1 MASTTKKIVITALA
15 TGGIVAG
22 VATASAAPL
31 RSASPVAATSAEAQA
46 LHQQVASLTGREEAL
61 RARLQATLQARH
73 HDTPEAA
80 TTPESGAR
88 TSVAVGPT
96 TVPAPP
102 TTTAAPVPTTLPSV
116 TAGDRSRDT
125 EAEAPAAVP
134 ESEHPTTTST
144 PADPGTA
151 TPSAGGGANRGDG
164 EGGAH
169 D

>member
-22 VATASAAPL
+22 VATASASPL

-46 LHQQVASLTGREEAL
+46 LHQQVTSLTGREQAL
-61 RARLQATLQARH
+61 RARLQATLQARQ
-73 HDTPEAA
+73 HDTPAAAEA
-80 TTPESGAR
+80 PESGAR
-88 TSVAVGPT
+88 TSEAAGPT
-96 TVPAPP
+96 TVPAPLA
-102 TTTAAPVPTTLPSV
+102 TAAPVPTTVPPV

-125 EAEAPAAVP
+125 EAEPPTSVP
-134 ESEHPTTTST
+134 ESEHPTATST
-144 PADPGTA
+144 PADPGTD
-151 TPSAGGGANRGDG
+151 TPSAGGGATRADG

>member
-31 RSASPVAATSAEAQA
+31 RSASPAATTSAEAQE
-46 LHQQVASLTGREEAL
+46 LHQQVAGLTSREQAL
-61 RARLQATLQARH
+61 RERLQATLQARH
-73 HDTPEAA
+73 HDTPAA
-80 TTPESGAR
+80 ETAPEPGAR
-88 TSVAVGPT
+88 TPVVVGPAT
-96 TVPAPP
+96 APAPP
-102 TTTAAPVPTTLPSV
+102 TTTAAPVSTALPSA

-125 EAEAPAAVP
+125 ATEPPTSVP

-144 PADPGTA
+144 SADPETA
-151 TPSAGGGANRGDG
+151 TPSTGGGTSKGDG

>member
-31 RSASPVAATSAEAQA
+31 RSASPVAATSAEAQE
-46 LHQQVASLTGREEAL
+46 LHEQVASLTGREQAL
-61 RARLQATLQARH
+61 RARLQATLQARR
-73 HDTPEAA
+73 HDVPAA
-80 TTPESGAR
+80 TTAPESGAR

-102 TTTAAPVPTTLPSV
+102 TSTTAPVPTTLPSV
-116 TAGDRSRDT
+116 TVGDRSRDT
-125 EAEAPAAVP
+125 EAEAPTSVP

-144 PADPGTA
+144 PADPETA
-151 TPSAGGGANRGDG
+151 TPSTGGGASQGDG

>member
-31 RSASPVAATSAEAQA
+31 RSVSPAAATSAEAQA
-46 LHQQVASLTGREEAL
+46 LHQQVASLTGREQAL
-61 RARLQATLQARH
+61 RARLQATVQARH
-73 HDTPEAA
+73 HDTPAA
-80 TTPESGAR
+80 AMAPESGAR

-96 TVPAPP
+96 TAPAPP
-102 TTTAAPVPTTLPSV
+102 TTTTAPVPTTMPSFA
-116 TAGDRSRDT
+116 AGDRSRDT
-125 EAEAPAAVP
+125 GAEAPTSVS

-144 PADPGTA
+144 SADPETA
-151 TPSAGGGANRGDG
+151 TPSTGGGATQGDG